1 MKVCSKCGKEY
12 DEATIEDPLSTKYV
26 SCNDCWKEWTTYA
39 VMVINEMRFD
49 MSYPEHRK
57 ALKKH
62 ERVFLDLIT
71 WKKLKRIQKTV
82 KIKQKP
88 SSECY
93 LEEFLII
100 AL

>member
-62 ERVFLDLIT
+62 ERAFLDLIT

-82 KIKQKP
+82 KIKQKS
-88 SSECY
+88 SSECC

>member
-1 MKVCSKCGKEY
+1 MKICSKCGKEY
-12 DEATIEDPLSTKYV
+12 DEAKIEDPLSIKYV

-62 ERVFLDLIT
+62 ERAFFGLDS
-71 WKKLKRIQKTV
+71 V
-82 KIKQKP
+82 
-88 SSECY
+88 
-93 LEEFLII
+93 EEFKKNPESSPN
-100 AL
+100 